1 MKLFKL
7 DEKGCFIV
15 LEFVTKLASIILF
28 DIVLSGDNAVVIAL
42 ATRGLEES
50 KRKKAIMIGTAGA
63 IILRVILMLIAVQL
77 LMLPYV
83 KIIGSLLLLYIAY
96 DLLKTDTTEET
107 HETKTNGS
115 YFSAIR
121 TILIADL
128 VMSLDNVLA
137 IAGTADGH
145 FGLAVLGLAV
155 SIPIIIFGSQV
166 IIKLMD
172 KFPLLIWV
180 GAIMI
185 AYTAGKMF
193 VEDHAIA
200 NFIDGLV
207 ANLSHTPIVPIIF
220 GVLLVLVKLM
230 MSRFQS
236 TRSLN
241 S

>member
-1 MKLFKL
+1 M
-7 DEKGCFIV
+7 
-15 LEFVTKLASIILF
+15 LEFATKLASIILF

-50 KRKKAIMIGTAGA
+50 KRKNAIMIGTAGA

-83 KIIGSLLLLYIAY
+83 KIVGSLLLLYIAY
-96 DLLKTDTTEET
+96 DLLKTDTDEDAHIKESG
-107 HETKTNGS
+107 GS

-121 TILIADL
+121 TILMADL

-145 FGLAVLGLAV
+145 FGLAVIGLAV

-172 KFPLLIWV
+172 KYPILIWI
-180 GAIMI
+180 GAAMI

-200 NFIDGLV
+200 KFVDGLV
-207 ANLSHTPIVPIIF
+207 PNISHTPAVPLIF
-220 GVLLVLVKLM
+220 GAILVLGKLLVNRLQGSNKTV
-230 MSRFQS
+230 
-236 TRSLN
+236 N

>member
-1 MKLFKL
+1 M
-7 DEKGCFIV
+7 
-15 LEFVTKLASIILF
+15 LEFATKLATIILF

-50 KRKKAIMIGTAGA
+50 KRKNAIMIGTAGA
-63 IILRVILMLIAVQL
+63 IILRVLLMLIAVQL
-77 LMLPYV
+77 LTLPYV

-96 DLLKTDTTEET
+96 DLLKTDTAEEAGIK
-107 HETKTNGS
+107 ESGGS

-121 TILIADL
+121 TILMADL

-145 FGLAVLGLAV
+145 FGLAVIGLAV
-155 SIPIIIFGSQV
+155 SIPIIIFGSQI

-172 KFPLLIWV
+172 KYPLLIWI

-193 VEDHAIA
+193 VEDATIA
-200 NFIDGLV
+200 NFVDSFIS
-207 ANLSHTPIVPIIF
+207 NISHTPVVPIIF
-220 GVLLVLVKLM
+220 GALLVVVKLLT
-230 MSRFQS
+230 SRLQ
-236 TRSLN
+236 TVGKAVN